1 MQKQTKWILHL
12 IILDQAMLLRCIFRV
27 QRMIDEQ
34 SSWNLHPYQIE
45 EKTEESEREIKLLLL
60 GAGESGKSTIVKQM
74 KIIHDNGYT
83 LHEKEQ
89 FRPVVF
95 CNTVQSL
102 LTILKVTHYLPY
114 TSSSCIK
121 ISSNYTQG
129 NLLSTLYI

>member
-1 MQKQTKWILHL
+1 M
-12 IILDQAMLLRCIFRV
+12 FRV

-34 SSWNLHPYQIE
+34 SSWNLNPYQIKQIQE
-45 EKTEESEREIKLLLL
+45 DDGDESAEREIKLLLL

-83 LHEKEQ
+83 RYEKEQ

-102 LTILKVTHYLPY
+102 LTILKVYV
-114 TSSSCIK
+114 
-121 ISSNYTQG
+121 
-129 NLLSTLYI
+129 

>member
-1 MQKQTKWILHL
+1 MQKQKHGYL
-12 IILDQAMLLRCIFRV
+12 IKTCKSEIFINVEWLEITWRVGHHVSECIFRV

-34 SSWNLHPYQIE
+34 SSWNLNPYQIE
-45 EKTEESEREIKLLLL
+45 EETGKPEREIKLLLL

-83 LHEKEQ
+83 MHEKEQ

-102 LTILKVTHYLPY
+102 LTILKA
-114 TSSSCIK
+114 
-121 ISSNYTQG
+121 
-129 NLLSTLYI
+129 TLYTL